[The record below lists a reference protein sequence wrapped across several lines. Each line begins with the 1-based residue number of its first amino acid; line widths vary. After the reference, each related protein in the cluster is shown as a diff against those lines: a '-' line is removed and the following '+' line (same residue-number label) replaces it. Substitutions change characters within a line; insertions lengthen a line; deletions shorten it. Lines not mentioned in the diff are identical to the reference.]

1 MSDQN
6 KTEAQR
12 QGLKGSGARPLIILA
27 LAGTVLAAVL
37 YGMIGFGGKESPG
50 NQACAAAA
58 ATAQRIAPLAKGQVA
73 ALNVAKTPKIATE
86 ISFDGPAGEKM
97 KLADFRGRTVLLN
110 LWATWCVPCR
120 EEMPAL
126 DRLQGELG
134 GSYFEVLA
142 INIDTARLERRKQF
156 LDSVGVNRLGFY
168 TDPKADV
175 FQTLRQ
181 AGKVTG
187 LPTTIL
193 IDRNGCELGI
203 MAGPAEWDGPDA
215 LALLRSAISSQAPG
229 AQPAMK

>member
-6 KTEAQR
+6 ETEAQR
-12 QGLKGSGARPLIILA
+12 QGLQGSGAKPLVLVA

-37 YGMIGFGGKESPG
+37 YGMIGFGGKESAG
-50 NQACAAAA
+50 NQACAPAAT
-58 ATAQRIAPLAKGQVA
+58 TAQRLAPLAKGQVA

-86 ISFDGPAGEKM
+86 IVFDGPAGERM
-97 KLADFRGRTVLLN
+97 KLADFRGRIVLLN

-134 GSYFEVLA
+134 GPSFEVLA

-156 LDSVGVNRLGFY
+156 LDSVGVTRLGFY

-193 IDRNGCELGI
+193 IDGNGCELGI

-215 LALLRSAISSQAPG
+215 LALLRSAISSQG
-229 AQPAMK
+229 AMVHPVLK